1 MDYELYPIPLS
12 DINRPVYYM
21 LKSFLEH
28 KIGSI
33 PPDMLEEEW
42 TKLKVDATF
51 GHHLLF
57 PSEDFSQPYDS
68 DTLKREV
75 IIIRNC
81 SITRQYVN
89 GELQEKPYEWD
100 DEYDDEED
108 LKVETQYEPHEEH
121 FYIDIDPDTGK
132 YRLVKKSDTFVFNPT
147 PFFHYNAEQLIQS
160 IDNLLSVVKRAR
172 LTTGNWEQRLNTTR
186 LMVGARVNELHIL
199 HNGGLFDY
207 NLLGCLLDNSSLYK
221 QQWLP
226 RFNEYVSQLK
236 VFAMFAANLSWSNQ
250 GNIELLD
257 KAAVIPPF
265 IAESM
270 KKERQRRQ
278 NLQSGEQQVPH
289 SRAGEVKDF
298 TPLEQ
303 PEPTITENPV
313 DYKEEQ
319 QLDSIIDKVFP
330 QRYHPHDDSGNRKKE
345 MTLTQE
351 EKNRKIMMLVCWYVV
366 GMLVL
371 AGIIMM
377 AKYWLT
383 GTVTISVGV
392 ISAMIMRHVQRLK
405 EGYESENK
413 HPKWF
418 IPTLV
423 FSAMMVTLVG
433 FWGCKK
439 LSEYLFTVSNGMITP
454 WLLFAIVAAIMA
466 VVFFSSRMLRKGKT
480 GKAYRL
486 YTVLIVFSCCL
497 TVSQCVG
504 SLTHSD
510 HLQNEEWI
518 ETDIIIDDS
527 QDPEEGGIPADTIK

>member
-1 MDYELYPIPLS
+1 
-12 DINRPVYYM
+12 
-21 LKSFLEH
+21 
-28 KIGSI
+28 
-33 PPDMLEEEW
+33 
-42 TKLKVDATF
+42 
-51 GHHLLF
+51 
-57 PSEDFSQPYDS
+57 
-68 DTLKREV
+68 
-75 IIIRNC
+75 
-81 SITRQYVN
+81 
-89 GELQEKPYEWD
+89 
-100 DEYDDEED
+100 
-108 LKVETQYEPHEEH
+108 
-121 FYIDIDPDTGK
+121 
-132 YRLVKKSDTFVFNPT
+132 
-147 PFFHYNAEQLIQS
+147 
-160 IDNLLSVVKRAR
+160 
-172 LTTGNWEQRLNTTR
+172 
-186 LMVGARVNELHIL
+186 
-199 HNGGLFDY
+199 
-207 NLLGCLLDNSSLYK
+207 
-221 QQWLP
+221 
-226 RFNEYVSQLK
+226 
-236 VFAMFAANLSWSNQ
+236 
-250 GNIELLD
+250 
-257 KAAVIPPF
+257 
-265 IAESM
+265 
-270 KKERQRRQ
+270 
-278 NLQSGEQQVPH
+278 
-289 SRAGEVKDF
+289 
-298 TPLEQ
+298 
-303 PEPTITENPV
+303 
-313 DYKEEQ
+313 
-319 QLDSIIDKVFP
+319 
-330 QRYHPHDDSGNRKKE
+330 
-345 MTLTQE
+345 
-351 EKNRKIMMLVCWYVV
+351 
-366 GMLVL
+366 
-371 AGIIMM
+371 MM